1 MNVIC
6 FHNPDEENGYMSNWY
21 PSVFMFG
28 SVEFSSM
35 RFVLVM
41 KLSLHRYLPRMTLP
55 KSKHSVDLYWAMT
68 IIGGMVFDRSLY
80 MRDCWQNFPKM
91 WLYRS
96 N

>member
-6 FHNPDEENGYMSNWY
+6 FHNPDEENGYM
-21 PSVFMFG
+21 
-28 SVEFSSM
+28 
-35 RFVLVM
+35 M
-41 KLSLHRYLPRMTLP
+41 KLSLHRYLPRKTLP